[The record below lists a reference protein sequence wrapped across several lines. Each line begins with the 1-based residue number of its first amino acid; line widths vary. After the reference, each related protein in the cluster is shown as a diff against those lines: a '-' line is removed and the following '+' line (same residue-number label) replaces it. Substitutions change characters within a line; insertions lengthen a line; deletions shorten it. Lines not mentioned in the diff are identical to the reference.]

1 MRLEK
6 LFVLCVEQNK
16 LLKKNM
22 KKKKINI
29 KMDTR
34 NSKNAENSTT
44 SNLHKL
50 LHNLKKGRTYQEVK
64 NVLHY

>member
-1 MRLEK
+1 
-6 LFVLCVEQNK
+6 
-16 LLKKNM
+16 
-22 KKKKINI
+22 
-29 KMDTR
+29 MDTR